1 MRTIKPS
8 YKYSEAD
15 LVAYALSVAN
25 NIESS
30 EEPSTYEEVVS
41 SSDSNKWM
49 ISMQEKME
57 SLYKNGTWNMVWLP
71 NGKKFIRCKWLFK
84 KKEGTPSVENA
95 RYKAKLVGY
104 NHIPGVDF
112 TNVFSL
118 MVKHSSFRYFLGIMA
133 FHDYELEQLDVKIA
147 FLHGE
152 LEEDIYMQQPEGFTV
167 SCKEDCVCLLKKSL
181 YGLKQSPRQLYKRF
195 DSFMISH
202 DFKRDSFD
210 SCVYFKKCNDE
221 SFLYMLLYVDDM
233 LITTRSKENIRSV
246 KAKLNNKFEM
256 KDLGVAKKIIGIE
269 IMRD

>member
-8 YKYSEAD
+8 YKYGEAD

-30 EEPSTYEEVVS
+30 EEPSTYEEVVCC
-41 SSDSNKWM
+41 SDSNKWM

-57 SLYKNGTWNMVWLP
+57 SLFKNGTWDMVRLP
-71 NGKKFIRCKWLFK
+71 KGKKVIRCKWLFK

-95 RYKAKLVGY
+95 RYKARLVGY

-118 MVKHSSFRYFLGIMA
+118 MVKHSSFRYMLRIVA
-133 FHDYELEQLDVKIA
+133 FPDYELEQLDVKIA
-147 FLHGE
+147 FLHEE

-167 SCKEDCVCLLKKSL
+167 SCKEDCVCLLKKPL

-210 SCVYFKKCNDE
+210 SCVYFKQCNDE

-233 LITTRSKENIRSV
+233 LIATRSKENIRSV
-246 KAKLNNKFEM
+246 KAQLNNEFEM
-256 KDLGVAKKIIGIE
+256 
-269 IMRD
+269 